1 MFKKLIL
8 LSILASL
15 ISASDDAFAQVQC
28 QNNKRPMTQEQDCCC
43 KEVTPNSNSFICH
56 PMTARTDKKCPGI
69 ISSSLTQTQQDEEA
83 KYKTK
88 ISTQKDDSCI
98 CQFTIQ

>member
-1 MFKKLIL
+1 MFKKLIT

-15 ISASDDAFAQVQC
+15 ISASGNAFAQVQC

-43 KEVTPNSNSFICH
+43 KEIAANSYECK
-56 PMTARTDKKCPGI
+56 PMTAKIDKKCPGA
-69 ISSSLTQTQQDEEA
+69 ISSSLTQTQKDEDA

-88 ISTQKDDSCI
+88 ISTHKNDSCI
-98 CQFTIQ
+98 CEFTIQ

>member
-1 MFKKLIL
+1 MLKKFIT

-15 ISASDDAFAQVQC
+15 ISASSNVFAQTQC

-43 KEVTPNSNSFICH
+43 KAVETNSYVCK
-56 PMTARTDKKCPGI
+56 PMTAKIDKKCPGVI
-69 ISSSLTQTQQDEEA
+69 LDSLTQTQKDEDA

-98 CQFTIQ
+98 CEFKIQ

>member
-1 MFKKLIL
+1 MLKKLIT

-15 ISASDDAFAQVQC
+15 ITASTNAFAQEC

-43 KEVTPNSNSFICH
+43 KEVTSNSNSFICH
-56 PMTARTDKKCPGI
+56 PMTAKADKKCPGV
-69 ISSSLTQTQQDEEA
+69 ISSSLTQAQKDEEA
-83 KYKTK
+83 KHKTK
-88 ISTQKDDSCI
+88 ISTQKDDNCI